1 MTLITID
8 FVASKI
14 HFVRE
19 EKVILDSDIAAL
31 YGAENKVLKQAVR
44 RNLKRFSKDFMF
56 ELTPAEWSA
65 LRSQIVTLEKGR
77 VKYSKYPPFAF
88 TEQDVA
94 MLLGVIRSKKVI
106 EVNIA
111 IMRTF
116 VAFRKLRQSNGQLA
130 AKIRELEKKYD
141 HQFQVVFEAIQR
153 LIVQE
158 TNRRPIGFK
167 I

>member
-31 YGAENKVLKQAVR
+31 YGVENKVLKQAVR
-44 RNLKRFSKDFMF
+44 RNLKRFPKDFMF

-65 LRSQIVTLEKGR
+65 LRSQFVTLEKGR
-77 VKYSKYPPFAF
+77 GKYSKYPPFAF
-88 TEQDVA
+88 TEQGVA
-94 MLLGVIRSKKVI
+94 MLSGVIRSKKAI

-116 VAFRKLRQSNGQLA
+116 VAFRKLTQSNGQLA

-141 HQFQVVFEAIQR
+141 HQFQVVFEAIQQ